1 MPTADLALPPFE
13 LFSGGHLLTLAVI
26 VAAWVAVIFQGRRRD
41 SEAARRGA
49 RALAVALVVYKVVET
64 WAWYSLESYPALG
77 LLPLH
82 ICGVLFLIS
91 AYTLWTGS
99 QRSYELT
106 YFWTFAGTSHSL
118 ITPDVGVGFP
128 TFPYFAF
135 FASHSLLLMAALYAT
150 LVLRM
155 RPLPGSV
162 LRAFVAI
169 NLYALFV
176 GLVNLVLGTNYMF
189 LMEKPQAS
197 TLMDYLGPWPWYVVS
212 LELLALVSF
221 GLWYLPFWIG
231 DRRRR
236 VSATH

>member
-1 MPTADLALPPFE
+1 MPTADPALPPFE
-13 LFSGGHLLTLAVI
+13 LFSGGHLLTLGVI
-26 VAAWVAVIFQGRRRD
+26 VTAWVAVIFQGRRRD
-41 SEAARRGA
+41 SAAAQRGG
-49 RALAVALVVYKVVET
+49 RILAIVLLVYKVVDT
-64 WAWYSLESYPALG
+64 WAWYTIVDYPPIG

-82 ICGVLFLIS
+82 ICDVLFLVS

-118 ITPDVGVGFP
+118 ITPDVAVGFP
-128 TFPYFAF
+128 SFPYFAF
-135 FASHSLLLMAALYAT
+135 FASHGLLLMAALYAT

-155 RPLPGSV
+155 RPMPGSV
-162 LRAFVAI
+162 LRAFVAL

-189 LMEKPQAS
+189 LMEKPEAA
-197 TLMDYLGPWPWYVVS
+197 TLMDYLGPWPWYLLS

-221 GLWYLPFWIG
+221 CLWYLPFWIG
-231 DRRRR
+231 DRCRRP
-236 VSATH
+236 SAAR